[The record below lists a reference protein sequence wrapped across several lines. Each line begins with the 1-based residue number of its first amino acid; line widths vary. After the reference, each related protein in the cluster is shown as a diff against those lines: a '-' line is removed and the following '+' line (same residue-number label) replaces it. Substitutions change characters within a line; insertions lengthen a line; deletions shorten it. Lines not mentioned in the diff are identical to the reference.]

1 LQKRV
6 RPIYSSAKDAI
17 LVKFDIQNSLK
28 NVRFGTNFSN
38 DYEDSLRITEFL
50 KKEDLQWLGWN
61 WLLTRVGVEIRQEEK
76 KQKSR
81 KKIFIKM
88 IE

>member
-1 LQKRV
+1 MQKRV

-17 LVKFDIQNSLK
+17 LVKFDIQNSLN
-28 NVRFGTNFSN
+28 NVRFGTNFSI

-81 KKIFIKM
+81 KKIFIQM